1 MRTLILAAMVLLP
14 SSALLAQGSAKEQY
28 DKLVADYTNARTEAS
43 AARQAVVNSAAY
55 KAAAA
60 TRSQEN
66 RQIMTALLAE
76 VPQLPIADL
85 TARAQKSAKAF
96 VGTEDAVQFLAWIVQ
111 NAGTEQAAIA
121 SAVETLISDH
131 IESDALVAVSA
142 NIGRMGNILGAE
154 KAKQLEQT
162 LFDKS
167 PNPAVKDNI
176 NTARARVAER
186 AAGALF
192 VAERLQIGMVAPDIE
207 APDLDGVTFKLS
219 DYRGKVVVIDFW
231 GDW

>member
-96 VGTEDAVQFLAWIVQ
+96 VGTEDAVQFLVWIVQ
-111 NAGTEQAAIA
+111 RADGAAIA

>member
-1 MRTLILAAMVLLP
+1 
-14 SSALLAQGSAKEQY
+14 
-28 DKLVADYTNARTEAS
+28 
-43 AARQAVVNSAAY
+43 
-55 KAAAA
+55 
-60 TRSQEN
+60 
-66 RQIMTALLAE
+66 MTALLAE

>member
-1 MRTLILAAMVLLP
+1 MRTLILATMALLP

-60 TRSQEN
+60 NRSQEN
-66 RQIMTALLAE
+66 QQIMTALLAE

-96 VGTEDAVQFLAWIVQ
+96 VGTEDAVQFLVWIVQ
-111 NAGTEQAAIA
+111 RADGAAIA

-131 IESDALVAVSA
+131 IESDALVDVSA
-142 NIGRMGNILGAE
+142 NIGRMGNLLGAE

-167 PNPAVKDNI
+167 PNPKVKDNI
-176 NTARARVAER
+176 NNARARVAKR
-186 AAGALF
+186 AEGARF
-192 VAERLQIGMVAPDIE
+192 VAERLQIGMVAPEIE
-207 APDLDGVTFKLS
+207 AEDLDGVSFKLS

>member
-1 MRTLILAAMVLLP
+1 MRTLILATMALLP

-60 TRSQEN
+60 NRSQEN
-66 RQIMTALLAE
+66 QQIMTALLAE

-96 VGTEDAVQFLAWIVQ
+96 VGTEDAVQFLVWIVQ
-111 NAGTEQAAIA
+111 RADGAAIA

-131 IESDALVAVSA
+131 IESDALVDVSA
-142 NIGRMGNILGAE
+142 NIGRMGNLLGAE

-167 PNPAVKDNI
+167 PNPVVKDNI
-176 NTARARVAER
+176 NTARARIAER
-186 AAGALF
+186 AAGELF